1 MLALWNGLGRIP
13 SLSVF
18 FGNSLRRTGVSS
30 SLNVG
35 GNSVLFTV
43 TLFIIAKIG
52 IIHQPMNG
60 KENVAYTMKYNAA
73 MKRMIPISYSKLN
86 ATRGYYIK

>member
-1 MLALWNGLGRIP
+1 
-13 SLSVF
+13 
-18 FGNSLRRTGVSS
+18 
-30 SLNVG
+30 
-35 GNSVLFTV
+35 
-43 TLFIIAKIG
+43 
-52 IIHQPMNG
+52 MNG